1 MTTSA
6 SFIKLL
12 KYLYHRSF
20 LVLRQRHSVS
30 LLQHVLLLLSFLPP
44 AVAAPLTPA
53 SPPVSPL
60 LLHEEEL
67 RFILRKESLER
78 VSRVMLPQMKR
89 LLLDAAQDLLLA
101 LPKQSKVL

>member
-1 MTTSA
+1 VTISA
-6 SFIKLL
+6 SFVNLL
-12 KYLYHRSF
+12 QYLYHRSF
-20 LVLRQRHSVS
+20 LFLRQRHSVGV
-30 LLQHVLLLLSFLPP
+30 LQHVLLLLSFLPP
-44 AVAAPLTPA
+44 ALAAPLT
-53 SPPVSPL
+53 PVSPL

-89 LLLDAAQDLLLA
+89 LLLDAARDLLLA